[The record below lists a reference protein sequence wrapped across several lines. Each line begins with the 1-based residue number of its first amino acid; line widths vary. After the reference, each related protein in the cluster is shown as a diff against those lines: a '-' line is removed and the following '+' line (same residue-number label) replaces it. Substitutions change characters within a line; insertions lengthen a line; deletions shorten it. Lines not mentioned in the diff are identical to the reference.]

1 MIRRP
6 PTSTL
11 TDTRF
16 PSPTLFRSGGSVVRA
31 GNRLASGLPT
41 GEHLPMAEEDPA
53 YPEAPPER
61 VDLADGMALV
71 RVRPE
76 RARAAVAAINESL
89 EHLRPWMAWAQE
101 PATEASIGTFFAAA
115 EALWDQR
122 RDFGY

>member
-1 MIRRP
+1 
-6 PTSTL
+6 
-11 TDTRF
+11 
-16 PSPTLFRSGGSVVRA
+16 
-31 GNRLASGLPT
+31 
-41 GEHLPMAEEDPA
+41 MAEEDPA
-53 YPEAPPER
+53 YPDAPPER

-115 EALWDQR
+115 EAIWDQR
-122 RDFGY
+122 RDFGYSIVEPAPPGSPLQVELVVRGCGVTGRAGLAPPAIGS